1 MVESRG
7 DADTVA
13 FRVTNRGKPIPDEI
27 MLQLFAPLRRG
38 PHAGYQRGSIGLGLF
53 IVQHLVSAH
62 GGTIDVS
69 SNQLAG
75 TCFTV
80 RLPRGL
86 TASAAAARGA
96 AE

>member
-1 MVESRG
+1 
-7 DADTVA
+7 
-13 FRVTNRGKPIPDEI
+13 

-38 PHAGYQRGSIGLGLF
+38 EHAGYQQGSIGLGPF

-69 SNQLAG
+69 SSSLAG

-80 RLPRGL
+80 RLPRSL
-86 TASAAAARGA
+86 TASAATSKC

>member
-1 MVESRG
+1 MRARDTADLIPPTYPRG
-7 DADTVA
+7 T
-13 FRVTNRGKPIPDEI
+13 
-27 MLQLFAPLRRG
+27 
-38 PHAGYQRGSIGLGLF
+38 IGLGLF

-80 RLPRGL
+80 RLPRTL
-86 TASAAAARGA
+86 TATAASAS